1 MFYIV
6 TLFERSPGLAIAF
19 AITAVLAFAYHE
31 FAHAYVA
38 DRLDDPTPRSLGRI
52 SLNPFVHLSAFG
64 ILMLFLLGFGWAT
77 TPVNPNRLR
86 GNPRTSM
93 AIVAIA
99 GPLANLLMALLY
111 AIPVRLGL
119 IEPSLSS
126 GILPTAAQ
134 FAFMGIYINLVL
146 LAFNLLP
153 IPPLDGFTILLGLLP
168 SEMAYRLSGL
178 RQYGPI
184 LLLGILIL
192 PSIAGINIFSFII
205 DPLLRIFIPLLTG
218 VDLGTFYFALWG

>member
-1 MFYIV
+1 MFIV
-6 TLFERSPGLAIAF
+6 SLFNRSPGIAIAF

-64 ILMLFLLGFGWAT
+64 ILMLFLFGFGWAT

-93 AIVAIA
+93 AIVAVA

-111 AIPVRLGL
+111 AIPVRFGL
-119 IEPSLSS
+119 ITLSDSS

-168 SEMAYRLSGL
+168 SEMAYRLSAL

-192 PSIAGINIFSFII
+192 PSIAGINIFSFVI
-205 DPLLRIFIPLLTG
+205 DPLLRIFVPLLTG
-218 VDLGTFYFALWG
+218 VDLGAFYFVLWG